1 MTVTSQRPTRR
12 PDVWLRQA
20 EGENVV
26 FDPTTGAVHILNATA
41 LAIWELCDGDTLVG
55 EMVEAICGLSG
66 LPRDVVQED
75 VERILKEFEQ
85 AGIVLRG
92 D

>member
-1 MTVTSQRPTRR
+1 
-12 PDVWLRQA
+12 
-20 EGENVV
+20 
-26 FDPTTGAVHILNATA
+26 
-41 LAIWELCDGDTLVG
+41 
-55 EMVEAICGLSG
+55 MVEAICGLSG

-85 AGIVLRG
+85 AGIVVRG

>member
-1 MTVTSQRPTRR
+1 MSVTIERPTRR

-26 FDPTTGAVHILNATA
+26 FDPSTGTVHILNATA
-41 LAIWELCDGDTLVG
+41 LAIWELCDGETRTG

-85 AGIVLRG
+85 ANIVIRG

>member
-1 MTVTSQRPTRR
+1 MNVTTERPARR

-26 FDPTTGAVHILNATA
+26 FDPKTGAVHILNATA
-41 LAIWELCDGDTLVG
+41 LAIWELCDGDTRVG

-85 AGIVLRG
+85 AGIVVRG
-92 D
+92 Q

>member
-1 MTVTSQRPTRR
+1 MSLTTEPPTRR

-26 FDPTTGAVHILNATA
+26 FDPATGAVHILNATA
-41 LAIWELCDGDTLVG
+41 LAIWELCDGETRPA

-66 LPRDVVQED
+66 LPRDVVEED
-75 VERILKEFEQ
+75 VARILSEFER
-85 AGIVLRG
+85 ADIVLRG
-92 D
+92 N

>member
-1 MTVTSQRPTRR
+1 MSLMIDLPARR

-26 FDPTTGAVHILNATA
+26 FDPSTGAVHILNATA
-41 LAIWELCDGDTLVG
+41 LAIWELCDGQTRTG
-55 EMVEAICGLSG
+55 EMVGAICGLSG
-66 LPRDVVQED
+66 LPRDVVEED
-75 VERILKEFEQ
+75 VGRILSEFQ
-85 AGIVLRG
+85 RAGILLPE

>member
-1 MTVTSQRPTRR
+1 MSLMIERPARR

-26 FDPTTGAVHILNATA
+26 FDPSTGAVHILNATA
-41 LAIWELCDGDTLVG
+41 LAIWELCDGDTRTG

-66 LPRDVVQED
+66 LPRDVVEED
-75 VERILKEFEQ
+75 VGRILNEFEL
-85 AGIVLRG
+85 AGILIRG
-92 D
+92 E

>member
-1 MTVTSQRPTRR
+1 MSVTTERPTRR
-12 PDVWLRQA
+12 PDVWLRTA

-26 FDPTTGAVHILNATA
+26 FDPATGAVHILNATA
-41 LAIWELCDGDTLVG
+41 LAIWELCDGETRTE

-75 VERILKEFEQ
+75 VERILVEFEQ
-85 AGIVLRG
+85 ANIVIRG
-92 D
+92 E

>member
-1 MTVTSQRPTRR
+1 MSLMIERPARR

-26 FDPTTGAVHILNATA
+26 FDPSTGAVHILNVTA
-41 LAIWELCDGDTLVG
+41 LAIWELCDGETRIG

-75 VERILKEFEQ
+75 VGRILREFEQ
-85 AGIVLRG
+85 AGILIRG